1 MKYKLHDNGWTVI
14 VHDFDV
20 KNATQE
26 EADEIARLI
35 SSNIVVYI
43 NDSRLI
49 DVTPEDQ
56 VRFCEMIGNIRTLD
70 KTDIRSVSSAI
81 SEDEVGRKIQRVTAE
96 KNEHGFPGLFGHK
109 EDLDWHN
116 NRPWDLKRK
125 PLVWLKSVKGAE
137 GSRTSWT
144 NTIEAY
150 KDMKEE
156 FPDFIA
162 ELEEKQY
169 RVVCGWKD
177 RSQGGHTTMY
187 TEWAGME
194 QFKPL
199 IGKNRSEET
208 AMPLI
213 FTNEGGNKGFFLP
226 YLQSFNLAGLTDE
239 ESEPIMRKVWEY
251 TMREKYLYHHD
262 WAAGGGEVVIAEQWN
277 SVHKRW
283 EFDGMEGRVLHR
295 LSMDYSNTTWWP
307 EHSTRFKAQQHRALK
322 ENLRFL
328 ANIKKSLDKTDK

>member
-1 MKYKLHDNGWTVI
+1 MNYKLHDNGWTVV

-20 KNATQE
+20 KNATQQ
-26 EADEIARLI
+26 EADEIAKLV

-43 NDSRLI
+43 NDPRLK

-56 VRFCEMIGNIRTLD
+56 VRFCEMIGTIRTLD
-70 KTDIRSVSSAI
+70 INDIRSISSAI
-81 SEDEVGRKIQRVTAE
+81 GTDDVGRKIQRVTAE
-96 KNEHGFPGLFGHK
+96 KNEQGYPGLFGHK
-109 EDLDWHN
+109 ESLDWHN
-116 NRPWDLKRK
+116 NRPWDLQRK
-125 PLVWLKSVKGAE
+125 PIVWLKTVRGAE

-144 NTIEAY
+144 NTILAY
-150 KDMKEE
+150 QDMKEE

-162 ELEEKQY
+162 ELEEKKY

-177 RSQGGHTTMY
+177 RAEGGHTTMY
-187 TEWAGME
+187 TEWAGIE

-213 FTNEGGNKGFFLP
+213 FENEGGNKGFFLP
-226 YLQSFNLAGLTDE
+226 FLQSFNLLGLTDE
-239 ESEPIMRKVWEY
+239 ESKPIMSRIWEY
-251 TMREKYLYHHD
+251 TMRDKYVYHHD
-262 WAAGGGEVVIAEQWN
+262 WSAGSGEVVIAEQWN

-283 EFDGMEGRVLHR
+283 EFDRMADRVLHR

-307 EHSTRFKAQQHRALK
+307 DKEQRFKAMKTRAIR

-328 ANIKKSLDKTDK
+328 KNKRV